1 MTEWQQEAR
10 DPVAK
15 LSDRLLS
22 LGTKWEEELKPRLDA
37 KSDDFVAAFSA
48 QLNGKAVEAAT
59 QVANTLRLQTEA
71 ASKAST
77 TERSKKAAQL
87 LEAAS
92 RYENGSRSELV
103 ELCFLSAFKCSDGNP
118 GFVLK
123 QFLAW
128 KERDFAA
135 MSESNMLKAS
145 PAKLMSLYE
154 TLDKVLPDS
163 TVSPDEMEQALSTAD
178 RIREGIT
185 KRQEAKIAEISNI
198 LSWATFDAKNRSAY
212 AKLKE
217 SLVSLSPV
225 NQELEKE
232 KSKVQELAE
241 NFIQTASAIS
251 SASLADLVPPSPKAP
266 AEELTKWF
274 KHGLALVAV
283 PTNTI
288 ETRIAGLSVLM
299 DFAHNQGELP
309 ECKRYAEVLTNE
321 SVKLACA
328 QWAERVDKYGEM
340 TDKKDKADADT
351 LAVGQSL
358 LNQGFAILK
367 SITNRATTADV
378 TRALP
383 GLASKLNLQ
392 REMLLVGQ
400 MRLTD
405 APDAFSSKEQAA
417 RARSLLYGQVLS
429 ALFDARA
436 VESQII
442 KECNPASKELVSLKA
457 IQKRLGEYLTAYDK
471 FDRADRSDEQANQIA
486 ELRQKYQRY
495 ANHCQG
501 QIYEGWLDFKAAEKV
516 ADEWLA
522 RWGNE
527 KAQGKLKEGLRAL
540 YSIDVNEL
548 NRADPGVAAEWS
560 RIEELLKKNY
570 DGKPSTVNAET
581 PKKSLNEF

>member
-1 MTEWQQEAR
+1 
-10 DPVAK
+10 
-15 LSDRLLS
+15 
-22 LGTKWEEELKPRLDA
+22 
-37 KSDDFVAAFSA
+37 
-48 QLNGKAVEAAT
+48 
-59 QVANTLRLQTEA
+59 
-71 ASKAST
+71 
-77 TERSKKAAQL
+77 
-87 LEAAS
+87 
-92 RYENGSRSELV
+92 
-103 ELCFLSAFKCSDGNP
+103 
-118 GFVLK
+118 
-123 QFLAW
+123 
-128 KERDFAA
+128 
-135 MSESNMLKAS
+135 
-145 PAKLMSLYE
+145 
-154 TLDKVLPDS
+154 
-163 TVSPDEMEQALSTAD
+163 
-178 RIREGIT
+178 
-185 KRQEAKIAEISNI
+185 
-198 LSWATFDAKNRSAY
+198 
-212 AKLKE
+212 
-217 SLVSLSPV
+217 
-225 NQELEKE
+225 
-232 KSKVQELAE
+232 
-241 NFIQTASAIS
+241 
-251 SASLADLVPPSPKAP
+251 
-266 AEELTKWF
+266 
-274 KHGLALVAV
+274 
-283 PTNTI
+283 
-288 ETRIAGLSVLM
+288 
-299 DFAHNQGELP
+299 
-309 ECKRYAEVLTNE
+309 
-321 SVKLACA
+321 
-328 QWAERVDKYGEM
+328 
-340 TDKKDKADADT
+340 
-351 LAVGQSL
+351 
-358 LNQGFAILK
+358 
-367 SITNRATTADV
+367 
-378 TRALP
+378 
-383 GLASKLNLQ
+383 
-392 REMLLVGQ
+392 MLLVGQ